1 MNCVSDDTDTLSSV
15 TVTDDNI
22 DDMHD
27 QMMNK
32 CQATPKT
39 TEHIK

>member
-32 CQATPKT
+32 CQATSKT